1 MGQRGYLP
9 NHQEYYSIYIL
20 QNYSIYQEYYSLYIH
35 KTQTQDQKVW
45 GSILNTGH
53 V

>member
-1 MGQRGYLP
+1 M
-9 NHQEYYSIYIL
+9 
-20 QNYSIYQEYYSLYIH
+20 YQEYYSLYTY

-45 GSILNTGH
+45 DSIVNTGH